1 LKKIGANI
9 RKGRIT
15 KIMKQEHLGK
25 EVDLSKSGISII
37 EIGKRETSLAMTRK
51 IAIAIS
57 VSASSLLD
65 E

>member
-1 LKKIGANI
+1 
-9 RKGRIT
+9 
-15 KIMKQEHLGK
+15 MKQEHLGK